1 MFSLLELERSIF
13 LYQYLLLGM
22 NLRKKIIYKGN
33 VQGVAFRWNTN
44 DVLMGFA
51 VTGYVKNLPDGTVE
65 LLLEGEKNELEN
77 ARQAVEERMRG
88 YWTKRKLECLPGESH
103 WANFKIHY

>member
-1 MFSLLELERSIF
+1 MFSLLELERSI

-44 DVLMGFA
+44 DVIMGFA
-51 VTGYVKNLPDGTVE
+51 VTGYVKNLSDGTVE
-65 LLLEGEKNELEN
+65 LLLEGEKNELEKMPG
-77 ARQAVEERMRG
+77 RQ
-88 YWTKRKLECLPGESH
+88 
-103 WANFKIHY
+103 